1 MRLRSA
7 PGPLFLALGL
17 AAAVP
22 ISAVAAAQAHPA
34 RSAVRTAVRS
44 VARQARTA
52 SPAAALPGQVYAP
65 YFETWTRTTIDGLA
79 RRSGVRYFTLAFLQT
94 PRRGSCTLAWNGD
107 RSQPVRPGGA
117 FSKQI
122 AALRALGGDVIISF
136 GGFSAD
142 HGGTEIADSC
152 HSVARITQAY
162 QKVITS
168 YGVTRLDMDVEDRSL
183 DNSASMARRS
193 AAIARLEAWA
203 RRTHRRVQVDLTVGA
218 VQSGFPASSRRVIA
232 SAIAHRAAITVVNGM
247 TFDYFAGK
255 KRIHM
260 GDAAVSGLRGM
271 HRQLGKLYPGRSSA
285 RLWSMLGVTLLPG
298 IDDNPLKNEITYR
311 ADVRKVAAFARAHR
325 LPLVT
330 IWAIQ
335 RDNGGCPGTVDSDTC
350 SGLRQTPFEF
360 SALLAR

>member
-7 PGPLFLALGL
+7 PGPLIL
-17 AAAVP
+17 AAALSAAVP
-22 ISAVAAAQAHPA
+22 VSAVSAAQAHPA
-34 RSAVRTAVRS
+34 RSAVRTAVRA
-44 VARQARTA
+44 VARQARAA
-52 SPAAALPGQVYAP
+52 SRGTALPALLYAP

-117 FSKQI
+117 FSRQI
-122 AALRALGGDVIISF
+122 AALRAMGGDVIVSF

-152 HSVARITQAY
+152 RSVARITQAY
-162 QKVITS
+162 RKVVTS

-183 DNSASMARRS
+183 NNRAGLARRS
-193 AAIARLEAWA
+193 AAIARLEAWG
-203 RRTHRRVQVDLTVGA
+203 RRTGHRVQVDLTVGA
-218 VQSGFPASSRRVIA
+218 IQSGFPASSRRVIA

-260 GDAAVSGLRGM
+260 GDAALSGLRGM
-271 HRQLGKLYPGRSSA
+271 HRQLGRLYPGRSPA

-298 IDDNPLKNEITYR
+298 IDDNPLKNEITYP
-311 ADVRKVAAFARAHR
+311 ADVRQVAAFARAHR

-335 RDNGGCPGTVDSDTC
+335 RDNGGCPGHVDSDTC

>member
-1 MRLRSA
+1 MRFRSA
-7 PGPLFLALGL
+7 PGPLILALAL
-17 AAAVP
+17 SAAVP
-22 ISAVAAAQAHPA
+22 VSAVSAAQAHPG
-34 RSAVRTAVRS
+34 RPAVRTAARA
-44 VARQARTA
+44 VARQARA
-52 SPAAALPGQVYAP
+52 ARRAAALPAQVYAP
-65 YFETWTRTTIDGLA
+65 YFETWTKTTIDGLA

-94 PRRGSCTLAWNGD
+94 PHRGSCSLAWNGD

-117 FSKQI
+117 FTRQI
-122 AALRALGGDVIISF
+122 TALRAMGGDVIVSF

-152 HSVARITQAY
+152 HSVAKITQAY
-162 QKVITS
+162 RKVVTS

-183 DNSASMARRS
+183 NNKAGLARRS

-203 RRTHRRVQVDLTVGA
+203 RRTGHRVQVDLTVGA
-218 VQSGFPASSRRVIA
+218 IQSGFPASSRRVIA

-247 TFDYFAGK
+247 TFDYFAGQ

-271 HRQLGKLYPGRSSA
+271 HRQLGRLYPGRSAA

-298 IDDNPLKNEITYR
+298 IDDNPLKNEITYP
-311 ADVRKVAAFARAHR
+311 ADVRQVAAFARAHR

-335 RDNGGCPGTVDSDTC
+335 RDNGGCPGHVDSDTC
-350 SGLRQTPFEF
+350 SGLRQPPFEF
-360 SALLAR
+360 SNLLAR